1 MKGVEKGMRG
11 VHGGQA
17 ISLLPRWPI
26 HKVQPDLQTRE
37 GFRLLIQYITGHAF
51 LGRHDQIV
59 ENGNKEGAGTKA
71 GTCRYCKMRDETPH
85 HLIIDWEM
93 LSEKKNDWF
102 ASRRNPT
109 YFYKWKIHQILGV
122 MELSKLTSNPPDP
135 EEGEEGEEAEVG
147 VHPTLPQQAEQNSDR
162 EGSGGDG
169 LQ

>member
-1 MKGVEKGMRG
+1 MEGVEKGVRG
-11 VHGGQA
+11 VHRGQA

-71 GTCRYCKMRDETPH
+71 GACRYCKMRDETPH
-85 HLIIDWEM
+85 HLIVDCEM
-93 LSEKKNDWF
+93 LSERKNDWF

-122 MELSKLTSNPPDP
+122 MELSKLTLNPPDH
-135 EEGEEGEEAEVG
+135 EEGEEAEEA